1 MTCAFAQFVEL
12 PRESTQ
18 SDNDKNPL
26 FAMLSPEKDDDD
38 WSYSSS
44 MKIMETNDHDFSF
57 LDTSIDS
64 VSDRSKPIGQI
75 AVVDGGTDSVV
86 IGRS

>member
-1 MTCAFAQFVEL
+1 MPCAFAQSVEL

-38 WSYSSS
+38 WSYSS
-44 MKIMETNDHDFSF
+44 MKIMKTNGHVFSF